1 MGNLL
6 GPLAKLFRLRP
17 DLCTAEARCGDSGQS
32 PTTVREQPEYQRE
45 EVNMTLHDIFD
56 REKRKFKTY
65 PITGALS
72 IVLLAL
78 TIYHTVT
85 GA

>member
-1 MGNLL
+1 
-6 GPLAKLFRLRP
+6 
-17 DLCTAEARCGDSGQS
+17 
-32 PTTVREQPEYQRE
+32 
-45 EVNMTLHDIFD
+45 MTLHDIFD

-65 PITGALS
+65 PITGALA